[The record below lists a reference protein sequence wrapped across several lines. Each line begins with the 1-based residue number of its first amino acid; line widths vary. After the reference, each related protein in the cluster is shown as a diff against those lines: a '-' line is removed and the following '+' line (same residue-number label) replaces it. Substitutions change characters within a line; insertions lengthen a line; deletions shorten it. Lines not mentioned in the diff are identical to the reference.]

1 MDTKTMIRELES
13 VEEKHK
19 HDKVFTGQ
27 LNIATMA
34 HDVRKRLE
42 ELKPYEDTGLTP
54 EQIRELKEA
63 LSRENTQE
71 TARLS
76 RDNEVTEC
84 CPHCDREITVSWDVE
99 QDGYQIFCP
108 NCGEPIMLCSMCDA
122 RDGKVCDWEEIKGC
136 KHSDERYRDY
146 FYKNLSCENVEEI
159 ARSSRDN
166 DGWISVE
173 ERLPEELAPVLVTA
187 CVPVRK
193 PGWDKRKE
201 CCVVVDTD
209 VYDPEIKHG
218 WEHFK
223 DKVTAWMPL
232 PEPYQR
238 EEAINEKE

>member
-1 MDTKTMIRELES
+1 MEELTKAMEILDKISFFGGQRAGRELWNDKTREVQDEDIAS
-13 VEEKHK
+13 FNRDIEWLREFIRKH
-19 HDKVFTGQ
+19 
-27 LNIATMA
+27 M
-34 HDVRKRLE
+34 
-42 ELKPYEDTGLTP
+42 
-54 EQIRELKEA
+54 
-63 LSRENTQE
+63 
-71 TARLS
+71 
-76 RDNEVTEC
+76 
-84 CPHCDREITVSWDVE
+84 
-99 QDGYQIFCP
+99 
-108 NCGEPIMLCSMCDA
+108 
-122 RDGKVCDWEEIKGC
+122 
-136 KHSDERYRDY
+136 
-146 FYKNLSCENVEEI
+146 
-159 ARSSRDN
+159 N
-166 DGWISVE
+166 DGWIPVD

>member
-1 MDTKTMIRELES
+1 MERELE
-13 VEEKHK
+13 K
-19 HDKVFTGQ
+19 D
-27 LNIATMA
+27 
-34 HDVRKRLE
+34 
-42 ELKPYEDTGLTP
+42 
-54 EQIRELKEA
+54 LKEIEYLIYVHKNRGNTNTQSVLERVHEIIEPCAKAARTLSELEA
-63 LSRENTQE
+63 LLFRENGQGT
-71 TARLS
+71 T
-76 RDNEVTEC
+76 
-84 CPHCDREITVSWDVE
+84 
-99 QDGYQIFCP
+99 
-108 NCGEPIMLCSMCDA
+108 
-122 RDGKVCDWEEIKGC
+122 
-136 KHSDERYRDY
+136 
-146 FYKNLSCENVEEI
+146 
-159 ARSSRDN
+159 RSSRDK

>member
-1 MDTKTMIRELES
+1 MLELE
-13 VEEKHK
+13 
-19 HDKVFTGQ
+19 KV
-27 LNIATMA
+27 
-34 HDVRKRLE
+34 LE
-42 ELKPYEDTGLTP
+42 EI
-54 EQIRELKEA
+54 EQEVKEYMEIDFGDEYNAGAKDMAKMARKIIR
-63 LSRENTQE
+63 
-71 TARLS
+71 
-76 RDNEVTEC
+76 
-84 CPHCDREITVSWDVE
+84 
-99 QDGYQIFCP
+99 
-108 NCGEPIMLCSMCDA
+108 
-122 RDGKVCDWEEIKGC
+122 
-136 KHSDERYRDY
+136 KHM
-146 FYKNLSCENVEEI
+146 
-159 ARSSRDN
+159 N
-166 DGWISVE
+166 DGWIPVD